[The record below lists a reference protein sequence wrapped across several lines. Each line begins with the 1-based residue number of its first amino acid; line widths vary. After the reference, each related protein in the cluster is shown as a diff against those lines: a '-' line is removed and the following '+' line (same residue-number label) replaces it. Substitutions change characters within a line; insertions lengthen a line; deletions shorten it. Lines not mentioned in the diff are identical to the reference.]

1 MSRKKRFC
9 SFFTRNNGTFAGKLK
24 IIMMKKMN
32 LLLMATMLSAAA
44 FAGNGKTSTTLPVE
58 GEVVKASHPMIQ
70 YMGRVNFGENPDV
83 ASFNF
88 PGTTIEA
95 NFQGS
100 SLKMMCRPMTG
111 YFMAQVDGSEPFKVG
126 FNAERDS
133 VVTLATAL
141 PKGVHHVKVMYV
153 IEGLFRNPEFRG
165 FVLDKGCKLVEA
177 PALSERKIEFIGN
190 SITCGYGVESIEMS
204 DPFEDETENHWLTYA
219 NIVSDSLKAQHTS
232 ISRSGIGVY
241 RNYDGPKTGSAENM
255 PWQYEYTLF
264 NKHDEKWDFAK
275 YQPQLVCINL
285 GTNDLSTDNYDIQ
298 LYEKNY
304 RMFLTT
310 VRSKYPDAKIVLLT
324 GPMLGKKESSEQ
336 RAALDRICADANKSG
351 FTLVNKTVVD
361 KKGKIK
367 KAKKLGDKEIYRFDF
382 SFQKGDLGY
391 GASWHPSKLQH
402 QKMAKEL
409 LPFLKNLM
417 NW

>member
-9 SFFTRNNGTFAGKLK
+9 LFFTRNNGTFAGKLK

-58 GEVVKASHPMIQ
+58 GEVVKASHPMIR
-70 YMGRVNFGENPDV
+70 YMGRVSFGKNPDV
-83 ASFNF
+83 TSFNF

>member
-32 LLLMATMLSAAA
+32 LLLMAIMLSAAA

-58 GEVVKASHPMIQ
+58 GEVVKESHPMIQ
-70 YMGRVNFGENPDV
+70 YMGRVSFGKNPDV

-95 NFQGS
+95 NFQGA

-351 FTLVNKTVVD
+351 FTLVNQTVVD

-382 SFQKGDLGY
+382 TFQKGDLGY

>member
-32 LLLMATMLSAAA
+32 LLLMAIMLSAAA

-70 YMGRVNFGENPDV
+70 YMGRVSFGKNPDV

-351 FTLVNKTVVD
+351 FTLVNQTVVD

-382 SFQKGDLGY
+382 TFQKGDLGY

>member
-1 MSRKKRFC
+1 MKRI
-9 SFFTRNNGTFAGKLK
+9 SLIA
-24 IIMMKKMN
+24 IMA
-32 LLLMATMLSAAA
+32 LMGIGSVAA
-44 FAGNGKTSTTLPVE
+44 KSSTTLPIV
-58 GEVVKASHPMIQ
+58 GEVVKATNPLIQ
-70 YMGRVNFGENPDV
+70 YVGRVSFAKNET

-88 PGTTIEA
+88 PGTSILA
-95 NFQGS
+95 RFQGS
-100 SLKMMCRPMTG
+100 SLKMICRPMTG
-111 YFMAQVDGSEPFKVG
+111 YFMAQVDGCEPFKVG

-133 VVTLATAL
+133 VVTVAAAL
-141 PKGVHHVKVMYV
+141 PKGEHQVKLMYV
-153 IEGLFRNPEFRG
+153 IEGLFRTPEFRG
-165 FVLDKGCKLVEA
+165 FVLDKGCSLVKS
-177 PALSERKIEFIGN
+177 PDLPERKIEFIGN
-190 SITCGYGVESIEMS
+190 SITCGYGVESIEMT

-382 SFQKGDLGY
+382 TFQKGDLGY

>member
-32 LLLMATMLSAAA
+32 LLLMATMLSAAP

-58 GEVVKASHPMIQ
+58 GEVVKSSHPMIQ
-70 YMGRVNFGENPDV
+70 YMGRVSFGKNPDV

-95 NFQGS
+95 NFQGA

-382 SFQKGDLGY
+382 TFQKGDLGY

>member
-9 SFFTRNNGTFAGKLK
+9 LFFTRNNGTFAGKLK

-58 GEVVKASHPMIQ
+58 GEVVKASHHMIQ
-70 YMGRVNFGENPDV
+70 YMGRVSFGKNPDV

-391 GASWHPSKLQH
+391 GASCHPSKLQH

>member
-1 MSRKKRFC
+1 MKRI
-9 SFFTRNNGTFAGKLK
+9 SLIA
-24 IIMMKKMN
+24 IMA
-32 LLLMATMLSAAA
+32 LMGIGSVAA
-44 FAGNGKTSTTLPVE
+44 KSSTTLPIV
-58 GEVVKASHPMIQ
+58 GEVVKATNPLIQ
-70 YMGRVNFGENPDV
+70 YVGRVSFAKNET

-88 PGTTIEA
+88 PGTSIFA
-95 NFQGS
+95 RFQGS
-100 SLKMMCRPMTG
+100 SLKMICRPMTG
-111 YFMAQVDGSEPFKVG
+111 YFMAQVDGCEPFKVG

-133 VVTLATAL
+133 VVTVAAAL
-141 PKGVHHVKVMYV
+141 PKGEHQVKLMYV
-153 IEGLFRNPEFRG
+153 IEGLFRTPEFRG
-165 FVLDKGCKLVEA
+165 FVLDKGCSLVKS
-177 PALSERKIEFIGN
+177 PDLPERKIEFIGN
-190 SITCGYGVESIEMS
+190 SITCGYGVESIEMT

>member
-1 MSRKKRFC
+1 MRTKKR
-9 SFFTRNNGTFAGKLK
+9 TFLVN
-24 IIMMKKMN
+24 MMKKKTTLCLAAMFVS
-32 LLLMATMLSAAA
+32 MLAL
-44 FAGNGKTSTTLPVE
+44 AGNAKPSTTLSIE
-58 GEVVKASHPMIQ
+58 GEVVKASNPFIQ
-70 YMGRVNFGENPDV
+70 YVGRVSFAKNPDV

-88 PGTTIEA
+88 PGTTIQAAFE
-95 NFQGS
+95 GT
-100 SLKMMCRPMTG
+100 SLKMVCHPMTG
-111 YFMAQVDGSEPFKVG
+111 YFMAQVDGCEPFKVG

-133 VVTLATAL
+133 VVSVAAAL
-141 PKGVHHVKVMYV
+141 PKGIHQLKVMYV
-153 IEGLFRNPEFRG
+153 IEGLFRTPEFHG

-190 SITCGYGVESIEMS
+190 SITCGYGVESIEMT
-204 DPFEDETENHWLTYA
+204 DPFEDETENHWMTYA

-241 RNYDGPKTGSAENM
+241 RNYDGPKMGSAENM

-285 GTNDLSTDNYDIQ
+285 GTNDLSTNNYDVQ

-304 RMFLTT
+304 RMFLQT
-310 VRSKYPDAKIVLLT
+310 VRDKYPKAKIVLIT
-324 GPMLGKKESSEQ
+324 GPMLGEKESSEQ
-336 RAALDRICADANKSG
+336 RTVLDRICKDANEKG
-351 FTLVNKTVVD
+351 FTLASNYVKDKNGKTKLV
-361 KKGKIK
+361 K
-367 KAKKLGDKEIYRFDF
+367 KAKGDKEIYRFDF
-382 SFQKGDLGY
+382 TFQTGDLGY

-402 QKMAKEL
+402 QKMAGEL
-409 LPFLKNLM
+409 LPFLRKIM

>member
-9 SFFTRNNGTFAGKLK
+9 LFFTRNNGTFAGKLK

-70 YMGRVNFGENPDV
+70 YMGRVSFEKNPDV

-177 PALSERKIEFIGN
+177 LALSERKIEFIGN